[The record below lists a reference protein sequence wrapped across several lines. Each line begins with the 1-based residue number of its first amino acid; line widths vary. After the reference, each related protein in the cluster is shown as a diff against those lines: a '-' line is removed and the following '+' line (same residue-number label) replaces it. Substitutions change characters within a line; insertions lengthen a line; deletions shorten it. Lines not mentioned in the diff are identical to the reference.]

1 MNADKQ
7 TILIVEDDLDLTEML
22 DAYVHVQGYDVLT
35 AHWGEDGL
43 SLCQTA
49 SPDLVILDIR
59 LPDIDGFE
67 IARRLRATRRTQE
80 IPFIFLTEK
89 TSREDKLRGLELN
102 AEDYITKPFDVQ
114 ELRLRVRNAMHRNTQ
129 GSLTNAITGLP
140 EGALVDE
147 RLSECLNKKDW
158 GLILASLTNLDAFRD
173 LYGFVASDDVLRAV
187 SAVLHDVLREV
198 GGPNDFLGHLGP
210 AEFLMI
216 TEPGYLDMV
225 KELVRRRLEPSLQY
239 FYRAGDRQS
248 SPGTRMLGIRLAMHT
263 PLEQGYTRLDQ
274 IKNRLLSVQQPGSV

>member
-1 MNADKQ
+1 MTTDKQ

-22 DAYVHVQGYDVLT
+22 DAYFHVQGYDVLT

-49 SPDLVILDIR
+49 APDLVILDIR

-67 IARRLRATRRTQE
+67 VARRLRSTRKTQE

-89 TSREDKLRGLELN
+89 SSREDKLRGLELK
-102 AEDYITKPFDVQ
+102 AEDYVTKPFDVQ

-129 GSLTNAITGLP
+129 GSLTNPITGLP

-147 RLSECLNKKDW
+147 RLSECLEKRDCAF
-158 GLILASLTNLDAFRD
+158 ILASLTNLDAFRD

-187 SAVLHDVLREV
+187 ASVLHDVLREV

-210 AEFLMI
+210 AEFLLI
-216 TEPGYLDMV
+216 TEPGYLESMRS
-225 KELVRRRLEPSLQY
+225 LIGRRLEPSLQY
-239 FYRAGDRQS
+239 FYRERDRQS
-248 SPGTRMLGIRLAMHT
+248 SAGSRMLGIRLAAPA
-263 PLEQGYTRLDQ
+263 PLEQGYTQLDQ
-274 IKNRLLSVQQPGSV
+274 IKNWLHSCQLPGSV

>member
-1 MNADKQ
+1 MNADKR
-7 TILIVEDDLDLTEML
+7 TILIVEDDLDLIEML
-22 DAYVHVQGYDVLT
+22 DAYFHVQGYDVLT

-67 IARRLRATRRTQE
+67 IARRLRSTRRTQE

-129 GSLTNAITGLP
+129 GSLTNGITGLP

-147 RLSECLNKKDW
+147 RLSECLNNKDW

-216 TEPGYLDMV
+216 TEPGYLDTV
-225 KELVRRRLEPSLQY
+225 KELVRRRLEPSLQF
-239 FYRAGDRQS
+239 FYREGDRQS
-248 SPGTRMLGIRLAMHT
+248 SLGTLMLGIRLVMHT
-263 PLEQGYTRLDQ
+263 PLEQGYTHLDQ

>member
-1 MNADKQ
+1 VNAGKQ

-22 DAYVHVQGYDVLT
+22 DAYFNVQGYDVLT
-35 AHWGEDGL
+35 AHWGEDGF

-67 IARRLRATRRTQE
+67 VARRMRSTRRTQE

-129 GSLTNAITGLP
+129 GSLTNPITGLP

-147 RLSECLNKKDW
+147 RLSECLNNQDW
-158 GLILASLTNLDAFRD
+158 GLILASLTSLDHFRD

-187 SAVLHDVLREV
+187 SGVLHDAMREV

-210 AEFLMI
+210 AEFLLI
-216 TEPGYLDMV
+216 TEPGYLHTM
-225 KELVRRRLEPSLQY
+225 KELVRSRLEPSLQY
-239 FYRAGDRQS
+239 FYRERDRQM
-248 SPGTRMLGIRLAMHT
+248 GAGGRMLGIRLNLLQ
-263 PLEQGYTRLDQ
+263 PSGQGYSHLEEIKERLFSS
-274 IKNRLLSVQQPGSV
+274 KQPGSL

>member
-1 MNADKQ
+1 VNADKQ

-22 DAYVHVQGYDVLT
+22 DAYFHVQGYDVLT
-35 AHWGEDGL
+35 AQWGEDGL
-43 SLCQTA
+43 SMCQTA

-67 IARRLRATRRTQE
+67 VARRMRSTRRTQE

-129 GSLTNAITGLP
+129 GSLTNPITGLP

-147 RLSECLNKKDW
+147 RLSECLNNQDW
-158 GLILASLTNLDAFRD
+158 GLILAYLTNLDAFRD

-187 SAVLHDVLREV
+187 SSVLHDALREV

-210 AEFLMI
+210 GEFLLI
-216 TEPGYLDMV
+216 TEPGYLDTMT
-225 KELVRRRLEPSLQY
+225 ELVRSRLEPSLQF
-239 FYRAGDRQS
+239 FYRERDRQS
-248 SPGTRMLGIRLAMHT
+248 GLGQRMLGIRLAVHT
-263 PLEQGYTRLDQ
+263 PHEQGYTQLDQ
-274 IKNRLLSVQQPGSV
+274 IKNRLLSCQQPGSV